1 MEYLQYGL
9 NISENV
15 CLCVWV
21 CEWVYGLRG
30 ADLYHVLSVILSISI
45 YVCIFEC
52 TVYSSIG

>member
-30 ADLYHVLSVILSISI
+30 ADLYHVLSVILGPYKASCGLSHA
-45 YVCIFEC
+45 F
-52 TVYSSIG
+52 